1 MSYDKTK
8 TGVKCLVQNEL
19 DMACEIHGKRFN
31 SGHEA
36 YAVIKEEAEELDWEG
51 EKINLT
57 LGYMWEDVKNDDQF
71 GDRLSDI
78 EKYATQAACE
88 AIQVAAMARK
98 AMK

>member
-1 MSYDKTK
+1 MINKTMK
-8 TGVKCLVQNEL
+8 GVMKLVQDEL
-19 DMACEIHGKRFN
+19 GMACKDHGSRFN

-36 YAVIKEEAEELDWEG
+36 YAVIKEECEELDWEG
-51 EKINLT
+51 KKINLT

-88 AIQVAAMARK
+88 AIQVAAMAKK
-98 AMK
+98 AMR